1 MIIQVADSAIG
12 KLLPRYVV
20 ALCLWLLCFA
30 TLGTPQDFFNQLSPP
45 QKEWL
50 EQHPVIRIG
59 AMDNWPPINFTDNQG
74 KARGIGADYIET
86 LNYRLGGRLQ
96 IISGG
101 WSNLYQGVIEQ
112 KLDAI
117 LDITPKPERE
127 PFFNFTVAYLNIPH
141 VIVARSDAP
150 YYQNENALIGKTIA
164 LEAGFGNVRYFQD
177 HYPDITIREYQN
189 TAKALGAVIRHEAD
203 AYVGNRAVA
212 MYIINNE
219 LMQNLKVHGRAQKQG
234 SILTIGIR
242 KDWAPLTEILN
253 LALNDISTSEKAAL
267 QGDWV
272 GTANM
277 NTSPSQIVLTAAE
290 RSWLRSHPVIRL
302 ASKSASPPF
311 EYTAANGDY
320 RGIAADY
327 IRLIESRLNIQF
339 QRSPVAPW
347 EDLQQQ
353 LEDRQLDV
361 LSFATKTR
369 QNQGFLTFTQPYL
382 SAGMIIVTRENVH
395 YVANLNSLKGQLIA
409 TETHSIPYQE
419 LHPKYPTLNFIEYNT
434 TASALAAVAKGEAFA
449 YLGNIASAS
458 YIMREQS
465 LANLTISGEVP
476 FRYQFALGVRSDW
489 PELVSIL
496 NKTLATIT
504 EEERNRIFN
513 QWVAISIHKGVPVLW
528 LIGCTLLAV
537 IAVAVVLYW
546 NYLLNKK
553 VADRTQQLEYRA
565 QHDTLTQLPNRTTI
579 LSHVEY
585 LLKNTEKTS
594 DDQCFAVMFLDL
606 DDFKKINDTLGHA
619 VGDQLLQAVAIR
631 LDHAL
636 KETNF
641 IGRFG
646 GDEFVIMTGLS
657 VHLKHILSIAE
668 TVLSEIQ
675 KGFVIDERTLMITT
689 SIGIAIYP
697 NDGHSG
703 DALLR
708 HADMAMYNAKHL
720 GGNVFSLY
728 SGDMDATQHKKMTI
742 EEQMLR
748 ALDHNEMYLTYQ
760 PIVNLITNDTVRFEA
775 LLRWENPILGQVSP
789 EDFIPIAEQNGYILK
804 IGDFVFQQAIAECK
818 ILQQRFDQ
826 PFSIAVNLSPR
837 QFRDRELL
845 IKLTKTLQRYKLPAR
860 NLIVEITEGVLMS
873 DIEHCSGV
881 LRALKD
887 LGVSIAMDDF
897 GTGYSSLSYVR
908 NHPFDIIKI
917 DREFVRDIA
926 SDHKDRQLVETT
938 IAMSK
943 SLELEVVAEGVENHS
958 QVMVL
963 RNHNCKYAQGYLFA
977 PPMTSKN
984 LCVWLSQG
992 IRMQM
997 N

>member
-1 MIIQVADSAIG
+1 MIIQVTDSAIG
-12 KLLPRYVV
+12 KLPPRYFV
-20 ALCLWLLCFA
+20 ALCLWLLCFVA
-30 TLGTPQDFFNQLSPP
+30 LGAPQTFFDQLSPT

-50 EQHPVIRIG
+50 EQHPVIRVG

-74 KARGIGADYIET
+74 RAKGIGADYVEA
-86 LNYRLGGRLQ
+86 LNHRLDGRLH
-96 IISGG
+96 IISSD
-101 WSNLYQGVIEQ
+101 WPNLYQQVVEK
-112 KLDAI
+112 KLDAV

-127 PFFNFTVAYLNIPH
+127 PFFNFTEAYLNIPH

-150 YYQNENALIGKTIA
+150 YYQNENTLIGKTIA
-164 LEAGFGNVRYFQD
+164 LEKGFGNVRYFQE
-177 HYPDITIREYQN
+177 HYPKVTIREYSN
-189 TAKALGAVIRHEAD
+189 TSEALGAVIRNEVD

-212 MYIINNE
+212 MYIIKSE

-253 LALNDISTSEKAAL
+253 LALSDMSTSEKAAL

-290 RSWLRSHPVIRL
+290 RSWLKSHPVIRL

-327 IRLIESRLNIQF
+327 IRLIETRLNIQF
-339 QRSPVAPW
+339 ERSPVAPW
-347 EDLQQQ
+347 EELQLQ
-353 LEDRQLDV
+353 LQNRQLDV

-369 QNQGFLTFTQPYL
+369 QNQSYLTFTQPYL
-382 SAGMIIVTRENVH
+382 SAGMIIVTRDNVR
-395 YVANLNSLKGQLIA
+395 YVANLNSLKNQLIA

-419 LHPKYPTLNFIEYNT
+419 LHPKYPALNFIEYNS
-434 TASALAAVAKGEAFA
+434 TASALAAVAKGETFA
-449 YLGNIASAS
+449 YIGNIASAS
-458 YIMREQS
+458 YIMREQG
-465 LANLTISGEVP
+465 LTNLVISGEVP
-476 FRYQFALGVRSDW
+476 YRYQFALGIRSDW

-513 QWVAISIHKGVPVLW
+513 QWVAISIHKGIPALW
-528 LIGCTLLAV
+528 LIGCTFLALAV
-537 IAVAVVLYW
+537 VAVVLYW

-565 QHDTLTQLPNRTTI
+565 QHDTLTQLPNRNAI
-579 LSHVEY
+579 LNHVEY
-585 LLKNTEKTS
+585 LLESAEQISSNH
-594 DDQCFAVMFLDL
+594 CFAVMFLDL

-619 VGDQLLQAVAIR
+619 AGDQLLQAVAIR
-631 LDHAL
+631 LTHAL
-636 KETNF
+636 KETYF

-646 GDEFVIMTGLS
+646 GDEFVIMTGHSL
-657 VHLKHILSIAE
+657 HLQHILSMAE
-668 TVLSEIQ
+668 TVLLEIQ
-675 KGFVIDERTLMITT
+675 KGFVIGERTLMITT

-697 NDGHSG
+697 NDGNSG

-708 HADMAMYNAKHL
+708 HADMAMYDAKHQ

-728 SGDMDATQHKKMTI
+728 SGDMDANQHKKMTI

-760 PIVNLITNDTVRFEA
+760 PIVNLISNDTVRFEA

-818 ILQQRFDQ
+818 ILQQRFNQ
-826 PFSIAVNLSPR
+826 NFSIAVNLSPR

-845 IKLTKTLQRYKLPAR
+845 SKLTDTLQKYQLPAR

-873 DIEHCSGV
+873 DIEHCSRV
-881 LRALKD
+881 LRELKD

-897 GTGYSSLSYVR
+897 GKGYSSLSYVR

-943 SLELEVVAEGVENHS
+943 SLELEVVAEGVENQS

-963 RNHNCKYAQGYLFA
+963 RNNHCKYAQGYLFA
-977 PPMTSKN
+977 PPMTCEN
-984 LCVWLSQG
+984 LYIWLS
-992 IRMQM
+992 RSMRVQM